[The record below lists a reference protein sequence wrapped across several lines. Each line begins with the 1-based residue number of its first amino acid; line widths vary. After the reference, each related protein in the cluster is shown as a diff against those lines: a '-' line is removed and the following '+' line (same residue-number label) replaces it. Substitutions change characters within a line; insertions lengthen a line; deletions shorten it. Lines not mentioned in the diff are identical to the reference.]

1 MTEIT
6 SKQTSAV
13 YKNSCPLCGS
23 SRLKV
28 FFRMTDVPVY
38 CNVLWST
45 REAALNCPKGDIKLA
60 FCPNCSFITNV
71 AFNPNRLEYTP
82 EYENALHFS
91 SLFQDYAQS
100 LAERLAERYNL
111 HEKHIIEIGCGDGYF
126 LTILCNLGN
135 NWGTGFDPSHSKYQ
149 KVTAL
154 TNRVK
159 VISDYYSED
168 YKTHKA
174 DLVVCRH
181 ALEHIYNPKVFLEM
195 LRRAIGNRKNTQV
208 FFEVPN
214 SQKIFH
220 ELSIWDII
228 YEHCSYFTKISL
240 ANAFSYSG
248 FQVYEVCSDYNHQ
261 FLCIHA
267 KPDNQ
272 HLYYCNAKD
281 SNEIDDITQDI
292 ESFNLSYQNKI
303 DIWKRNL
310 EQMKKKGQ
318 RAVIW
323 GGGSKGVTFLNV
335 FKNSEI
341 EYVVDIN
348 PHKLGKYISGTGQ
361 RIVKPTFLLKYKPG
375 IIIVMNPIYLGEIR
389 QNINELGL
397 NIKLIS
403 A

>member
-1 MTEIT
+1 
-6 SKQTSAV
+6 
-13 YKNSCPLCGS
+13 
-23 SRLKV
+23 
-28 FFRMTDVPVY
+28 
-38 CNVLWST
+38 
-45 REAALNCPKGDIKLA
+45 
-60 FCPNCSFITNV
+60 V

-91 SLFQDYAQS
+91 SRFQDYAQS

-126 LTILCNLGN
+126 LSLLCNLGN
-135 NWGTGFDPSHSKYQ
+135 NWGTGFDPAHNEHQ
-149 KVTAL
+149 KDTAL
-154 TNRVK
+154 TNQVK
-159 VISDYYSED
+159 FIPDYYSEA
-168 YKTHKA
+168 YKTRKA
-174 DLVVCRH
+174 DLIISRH
-181 ALEHIYNPKVFLEM
+181 TLEHIYNPKRFLEM
-195 LRRAIGNRKNTQV
+195 IRRAIGNRMNTQV

-220 ELSIWDII
+220 EHSIWDII
-228 YEHCSYFTKISL
+228 YEHCSYFTSLSL

-248 FQVYEVCSDYNHQ
+248 FQVCELSREYDEQ

-272 HLYYCNAKD
+272 HLPHCNPKD
-281 SNEIDDITQDI
+281 SNEIDGITHDI
-292 ESFNLSYQNKI
+292 ESFTLTYQNKI
-303 DIWKRNL
+303 DLWGRNL
-310 EQMKKKGQ
+310 EQMKNKGQ

-335 FKNSEI
+335 FKTSKI

-361 RIVKPTFLLKYKPG
+361 QIVKPAFLLEYKPD

-389 QNINELGL
+389 QIINELGL
-397 NIKLIS
+397 DIKLMS